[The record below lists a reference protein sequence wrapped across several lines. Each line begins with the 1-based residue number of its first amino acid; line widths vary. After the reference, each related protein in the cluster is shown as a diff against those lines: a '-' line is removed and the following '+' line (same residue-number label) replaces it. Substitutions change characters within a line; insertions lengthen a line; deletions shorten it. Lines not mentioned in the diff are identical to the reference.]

1 MADPTNMADREAG
14 PLLEPGERPMSEG
27 KRWAILLGFAAVVF
41 AAAFSVNHEADQG
54 SAPPAAATA
63 SQPAPP
69 STSAVAPQP
78 APAAPSSG
86 G

>member
-1 MADPTNMADREAG
+1 MTDPNNIADREAG
-14 PLLEPGERPMSEG
+14 PLLEPAERTMSEG

-41 AAAFSVNHEADQG
+41 AAAFSIDHSVDQG

>member
-1 MADPTNMADREAG
+1 MTDPNNVENREAG
-14 PLLEPGERPMSEG
+14 PLLESGERPMSEG

-41 AAAFSVNHEADQG
+41 LAAFSVNHEADTG
-54 SAPPAAATA
+54 DAPPAAATA
-63 SQPAPP
+63 TQPAPP

-78 APAAPSSG
+78 TPAPRSG